1 MPAAAK
7 TKDKPLPKQGYSPD
21 LQKYFNKQ
29 VLIRLTGDRRIIGKI
44 IGYDQF
50 MNLCLDEAVEYLGDN
65 NAEPRQLFKTLIRGK
80 SIIFWECL
88 DKVD

>member
-1 MPAAAK
+1 MAR

-29 VLIRLTGDRRIIGKI
+29 VLLRLNGDRRIIGKI

-50 MNLCLDEAVEYLGDN
+50 MNLCLDEAIEYLGDETN
-65 NAEPRQLFKTLIRGK
+65 ETRQLNKTLIRGK

-88 DKVD
+88 DKVE

>member
-1 MPAAAK
+1 MAR

-29 VLIRLTGDRRIIGKI
+29 VLIRLNGDRRIIGKI

-50 MNLCLDEAVEYLGDN
+50 MNLCLDDAVEYLGDN
-65 NAEPRQLFKTLIRGK
+65 SIEPRQLHKTLVRGK

-88 DKVD
+88 DKVE